1 MIRRPPRS
9 TLFPYTTLFRSRVMG
24 DLVYE
29 TNETFFVNLSS
40 PTNATLADGQ
50 GVGTIIDDEAPP
62 ALSISDAGVVE
73 GDGGTTNAVFV
84 VSLLAASGQAVRSD
98 VRTAERPSHT
108 GIVC

>member
-62 ALSISDAGVVE
+62 ALSVWDGTLLESSDRV
-73 GDGGTTNAVFV
+73 TNAAVFWFIYPISTQV
-84 VSLLAASGQAVRSD
+84 VSV
-98 VRTAERPSHT
+98 
-108 GIVC
+108 I